1 MPYVTLK
8 NGNRIEAVDEFT
20 GLSMAIEANREER
33 KIEVDLGDGGA
44 PVELDGA
51 DEVAR
56 QAAAEAKAQAAEA
69 QASAAANAQ
78 AIAQANAEISRV
90 ENKEDQAISGVRA
103 DLATTDGKADANAAE
118 ISGLA
123 TRVGTAES
131 TIAEHSSAIATNA
144 DNINLVEAKATHA
157 DEEAERISKLIPNDA
172 TIDNNLATKEFVNS
186 TVATSTATFRGTYNS
201 LAELEAV
208 ADADINDYG
217 FVVQTSGS
225 ATVYKRYKYDGSAW
239 VWEYDL
245 NNSSFTAAQW
255 NAINSN
261 ADASKISQIEANRL
275 AIAQLDAG
283 KANASDVAD
292 LNGRVSQ
299 VETDLAT
306 KASAGDLAALQTT
319 VGQNTSSIATNTSAI
334 NNLATVA
341 RTGSYNDLIDK
352 PAEKEIPTVD
362 NSNFTVASSGWSANT
377 DSATSTAFPY
387 KADLPAITVNQAF
400 DATDTGYNVSVSFD
414 PASAVSGKLAGFC
427 TFVGVAGSTSGTTDV
442 TVTIYSSDNTI
453 APTGY
458 VTVMHS

>member
-20 GLSMAIEANREER
+20 GQSMAIEADRVAR
-33 KIEVDLGDGGA
+33 KIAVDLGDGGA

-56 QAAAEAKAQAAEA
+56 QAAAAADAKASAA
-69 QASAAANAQ
+69 QASADANAQ
-78 AIAQANAEISRV
+78 AIEQANAEISRV
-90 ENKEDQAISGVRA
+90 ENKEDQAISGVRT
-103 DLATTDGKADANAAE
+103 DLATVDGKADANAAAV
-118 ISGLA
+118 SGLD
-123 TRVGTAES
+123 TRLGTAES
-131 TIAEHSSAIATNA
+131 TIASHSSAIATNA

-157 DEEAERISKLIPNDA
+157 DAEAERIAKLIPSDA
-172 TIDNNLATKEFVNS
+172 TISNNLATKDFVNS
-186 TVATSTATFRGTYNS
+186 TAATNAATFRGTYNS
-201 LAELEAV
+201 LAELEQV
-208 ADADINDYG
+208 AEADVNDYG

-225 ATVYKRYKYDGSAW
+225 ATVYKRYKFDGTNW

-255 NAINSN
+255 SAINSG
-261 ADASKISQIEANRL
+261 ADASKVAQIETNRL
-275 AIAQLDAG
+275 AIAQLDAA
-283 KANASDVAD
+283 KASASDVAD
-292 LNGRVSQ
+292 LAGDVAQ
-299 VETDLAT
+299 VQTDLAT

-319 VGQNTSSIATNTSAI
+319 VQQNTSSIAANTSAI
-334 NNLATVA
+334 NALATVA

-362 NSNFTVASSGWSANT
+362 NSNFTVATSGWAANT

-387 KADLPAITVNQAF
+387 KADLPAINVAQAF

-427 TFVGVAGSTSGTTDV
+427 TFVAVAGSTSGTTDV
-442 TVTIYSSDNTI
+442 TVTIYSNDNTI

>member
-33 KIEVDLGDGGA
+33 KIEVDLGDGEA

-51 DEVAR
+51 DQVAR
-56 QAAAEAKAQAAEA
+56 QAANEAKAQAAEA

-90 ENKEDQAISGVRA
+90 ENKEDQAISGVRT
-103 DLATTDGKADANAAE
+103 DLATIDGKADANAAAV
-118 ISGLA
+118 SGLA
-123 TRVGTAES
+123 TRVDTAES

-157 DEEAERISKLIPNDA
+157 DAEAERIAKLIPSDA
-172 TIDNNLATKEFVNS
+172 TISNNLTTKDFVNS
-186 TVATSTATFRGTYNS
+186 TVATNTATFRGTYNS

-208 ADADINDYG
+208 ADADVNDYG

-225 ATVYKRYKYDGSAW
+225 ATVYKRYKYNGSAW

-245 NNSSFTAAQW
+245 NNSSFAAAQW
-255 NAINSN
+255 NAINSG
-261 ADASKISQIEANRL
+261 ADASKVAQIEANRL
-275 AIAQLDAG
+275 AIAQLDAS
-283 KANASDVAD
+283 KADASDVAD
-292 LNGRVSQ
+292 LAGDIAQ

-306 KASAGDLAALQTT
+306 KASAGDLATLQTT
-319 VGQNTSSIATNTSAI
+319 VQQNTSNIAANTSAI

-352 PAEKEIPTVD
+352 PQEAPIMLNNNFSNVNYWSM
-362 NSNFTVASSGWSANT
+362 NS
-377 DSATSTAFPY
+377 DSATSSSFPWV
-387 KADLPAITVNQAF
+387 ATLTEITIERPF
-400 DATDTGYNVSVSFD
+400 DATDTGYNVTVSFD
-414 PASAVSGKLAGFC
+414 PASAISGKLAGFC
-427 TFVGVAGSTSGTTDV
+427 TFEVTAGVENTSVVSVKIYATENSV
-442 TVTIYSSDNTI
+442 TPS
-453 APTGY
+453 GY

>member
-33 KIEVDLGDGGA
+33 KIAVDLGDGEA
-44 PVELDGA
+44 PIELDGA
-51 DEVAR
+51 DQVAR
-56 QAAAEAKAQAAEA
+56 QAAAEAKAQAADA

-90 ENKEDQAISGVRA
+90 ENKEDQAISGVRT
-103 DLATTDGKADANAAE
+103 DLAIVDGKADANAAE

-123 TRVGTAES
+123 TRVDTAES

-157 DEEAERISKLIPNDA
+157 DAEAERIAKLIPNDA
-172 TIDNNLATKEFVNS
+172 TISNNLVTKDFVNS
-186 TVATSTATFRGTYNS
+186 TVATNTATFRGTYNS

-208 ADADINDYG
+208 ADADVNDYG

-225 ATVYKRYKYDGSAW
+225 ATVYKRYKYDGTNW

-255 NAINSN
+255 NAINSG
-261 ADASKISQIEANRL
+261 ADASKVAQIEANRL
-275 AIAQLDAG
+275 TIAQLDAG
-283 KANASDVAD
+283 KADASDVAELAGD
-292 LNGRVSQ
+292 VAQ

-306 KASAGDLAALQTT
+306 KASAGDLAALETT
-319 VGQNTSSIATNTSAI
+319 VQQNTDNI
-334 NNLATVA
+334 NNIQSSLSNLSYVA
-341 RTGSYNDLIDK
+341 YSGDYKDLNNK
-352 PAEKEIPTVD
+352 PVIPAMV
-362 NSNFTVASSGWSANT
+362 NSDFSVSASGWSANT
-377 DSATSTAFPY
+377 DSDTSTAFPY
-387 KADLPAITVNQAF
+387 KASLPIITVNQTF

-427 TFVGVAGSTSGTTDV
+427 TFVAVAGSTSGTTDV

-458 VTVMHS
+458 ATVMHS

>member
-20 GLSMAIEANREER
+20 GQSMAIEANREER

-51 DEVAR
+51 DQVAR
-56 QAAAEAKAQAAEA
+56 QAAAAADAKASEA

-90 ENKEDQAISGVRA
+90 ETKEDQAISGVRT
-103 DLATTDGKADANAAE
+103 DLATTDGKADANAAAVA
-118 ISGLA
+118 GLD
-123 TRVGTAES
+123 TRVSTAES
-131 TIAEHSSAIATNA
+131 TIASHSFAIATNA
-144 DNINLVEAKATHA
+144 DSINLVEAKATHA

-172 TIDNNLATKEFVNS
+172 TISNNLATKEFVNS
-186 TVATSTATFRGTYNS
+186 TVATNTATFRGTYNS

-208 ADADINDYG
+208 AEKDINDYG
-217 FVVQTSGS
+217 FVVETSGS

-245 NNSSFTAAQW
+245 NNSSFTAVQW

-261 ADASKISQIEANRL
+261 ADASKISQIESNRL
-275 AIAQLDAG
+275 AIAQLDAS

-292 LNGRVSQ
+292 LTGRVAQ

-306 KASAGDLAALQTT
+306 KASAGDLAALETT
-319 VGQNTSSIATNTSAI
+319 VQQNTTSIAANTSAI
-334 NNLATVA
+334 NSLATVA

-352 PAEKEIPTVD
+352 PAEKEIPTINNED
-362 NSNFTVASSGWSANT
+362 FAALSNKWESNT

-387 KADLPAITVNQAF
+387 KQPLSTITVNQAF

-427 TFVGVAGSTSGTTDV
+427 TFVAVAGSTSGTTDV
-442 TVTIYSSDNTI
+442 TVTIYSNDNTI